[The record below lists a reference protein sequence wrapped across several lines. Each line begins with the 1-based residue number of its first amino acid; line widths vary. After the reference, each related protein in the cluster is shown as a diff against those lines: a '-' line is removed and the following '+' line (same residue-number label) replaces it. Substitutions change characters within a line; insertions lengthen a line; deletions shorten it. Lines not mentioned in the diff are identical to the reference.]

1 MINPK
6 NERDFEEPRTN
17 QIEQKYKSLRVEFV
31 QIYRKR
37 APFCLEWLSFL
48 GKRPS
53 STEIQRL
60 IEIKKEVALLP
71 NPRTIE
77 LNGVMSNLIMRIND
91 VLSNISRKRKS
102 Y

>member
-60 IEIKKEVALLP
+60 IEIKNEVALLS

-77 LNGVMSNLIMRIND
+77 LNGYVSDLIRQINE
-91 VLSNISRKRKS
+91 VLINASRTRQT